1 MKIHVRVGEET
12 FEVEVG
18 DVGDRPV
25 VAIVDGMRFEVW
37 PEGPGAE
44 GQAGSAV
51 PGPNGQAVQRTV
63 EKSGTPAARPG
74 AASVPCA
81 PAEVGHGRLVRAP
94 IPGVIDSIV
103 VRPGDSVARGG
114 ELVVLEAMKMKNV
127 IQAPQAGTVAAIHVA
142 VGQHVK
148 HGDLLV
154 EMDR

>member
-1 MKIHVRVGEET
+1 
-12 FEVEVG
+12 
-18 DVGDRPV
+18 
-25 VAIVDGMRFEVW
+25 
-37 PEGPGAE
+37 
-44 GQAGSAV
+44 
-51 PGPNGQAVQRTV
+51 
-63 EKSGTPAARPG
+63 
-74 AASVPCA
+74 
-81 PAEVGHGRLVRAP
+81 VRAP